1 MAVLRKDVSFVVRD
15 MFAKINRMLDKYGL
29 TKNEGVIRAFWWE
42 GGGKPNFGDIITPYL
57 IKKITGKSPR
67 LCNGKCFS
75 EYHIM
80 VGSVMEYANKH
91 AVIWGTGI
99 MNRKQDVKKPKK
111 IHAVRGPIS
120 RKRMLELGYD
130 CPEVYGDPGLLLP
143 KFYDPPIDKKYAI
156 GVIPHYVD
164 YEQVKSR
171 IRSDNVLLIDVM
183 NSVETVIDQIK
194 SCECTVSS
202 SLHGVIVSQAYGI
215 PSVWVQFS
223 NKLAGDGTKYR
234 DYFLSVK
241 IEPYLGIDMSQ
252 GELRL
257 ELLEEC
263 ALASQSKIDIDLDL
277 LLEVCPLSNNNRTT
291 NTSRSGQSIV
301 DVS

>member
-1 MAVLRKDVSFVVRD
+1 MVRD

-29 TKNEGVIRAFWWE
+29 TKDEGVIRAFWWE

-111 IHAVRGPIS
+111 IYAVRGPIS
-120 RKRMLELGYD
+120 RKRMLELGYE
-130 CPEVYGDPGLLLP
+130 CPEIYGDPGLLLP

-171 IRSDNVLLIDVM
+171 IRSDKVLLIDVM
-183 NSVETVIDQIK
+183 NSVETVVDQIK
-194 SCECTVSS
+194 SCKCTVSS

-223 NKLAGDGTKYR
+223 DKLAGDGTKYR

-241 IEPYLGIDMSQ
+241 IEPYQGIDLSQ

-257 ELLEEC
+257 ELLEDC
-263 ALASQSKIDIDLDL
+263 ALLSQSKIDIDLDL
-277 LLEVCPLSNNNRTT
+277 LLEVFPLSNNNRNT
-291 NTSRSGQSIV
+291 NTSRSGQSIAGV
-301 DVS
+301 A

>member
-1 MAVLRKDVSFVVRD
+1 

-29 TKNEGVIRAFWWE
+29 TKDEGVIRAFWWE

-111 IHAVRGPIS
+111 IYAVRGPIS
-120 RKRMLELGYD
+120 RKRMLELGYE
-130 CPEVYGDPGLLLP
+130 CPEIYGDPGLLLP

-171 IRSDNVLLIDVM
+171 IRSDKVLLIDVM
-183 NSVETVIDQIK
+183 NSVETVVDQIK
-194 SCECTVSS
+194 SCKCTVSS

-223 NKLAGDGTKYR
+223 DKLAGDGTKYR

-241 IEPYLGIDMSQ
+241 IEPYQGIDLSQ

-257 ELLEEC
+257 ELLEDC
-263 ALASQSKIDIDLDL
+263 ALLSQSKIDIDLDL
-277 LLEVCPLSNNNRTT
+277 LLEVFPLSNNNRNT
-291 NTSRSGQSIV
+291 NTSRSGQSIAGV
-301 DVS
+301 A

>member
-1 MAVLRKDVSFVVRD
+1 VVRD

-29 TKNEGVIRAFWWE
+29 TKDEGVIRAFWWE

-111 IHAVRGPIS
+111 IYAVRGPIS
-120 RKRMLELGYD
+120 RKRMLELGYE
-130 CPEVYGDPGLLLP
+130 CPEIYGDPGLLLP

-171 IRSDNVLLIDVM
+171 IRSDKVLLIDVM
-183 NSVETVIDQIK
+183 NSVETVVDQIK
-194 SCECTVSS
+194 SCKCTVSS

-223 NKLAGDGTKYR
+223 DKLAGDGTKYR

-241 IEPYLGIDMSQ
+241 IEPYQGIDLSQ

-257 ELLEEC
+257 ELLEDC
-263 ALASQSKIDIDLDL
+263 ALLSQSKIDIDLDL
-277 LLEVCPLSNNNRTT
+277 LLEVFPLSNNNRNT
-291 NTSRSGQSIV
+291 NTSRSGQSIAGV
-301 DVS
+301 A